1 MRHSFLTRPIL
12 LFAVAVSIFSCKH
25 EVEEKDSYDY
35 DPERLAETIPLTVG
49 KYITYRLDS
58 LVFLNFQQYP
68 TVHSYKVKHVIDA
81 EVTDNLGRPSYR
93 IYKYIAPVTGPEN
106 WVANGTYFITPL
118 SNQVEVIE
126 DNLRV
131 AKIRLPLKEGFEW
144 KGNSFLPD
152 EPYGPFGYMFSNDDD
167 MKNWEFYY
175 DVPEATFTFS
185 GNNYL
190 DVYTVEQ
197 QADSS
202 NVPITSP
209 QSYAYKTRSVEK
221 YSKNI
226 GLIYREF
233 ALWEY
238 QPNPNGAN
246 PYYSGFGV
254 TMWMIDHN

>member
-1 MRHSFLTRPIL
+1 MRNSLLIRLIF
-12 LFAVAVSIFSCKH
+12 LFAISALLFSCKRQ
-25 EVEEKDSYDY
+25 VEERDSYDY
-35 DPERLAETIPLTVG
+35 DPERLTETIPLTVG

-58 LVFLNFQQYP
+58 LVFLNFQQNP
-68 TVHSYKVKHVIDA
+68 TIHSYKVKHVVDA
-81 EVTDNLGRPSYR
+81 QVNDNLGRPSYR
-93 IYKYIAPVTGPEN
+93 IYKYTAAATGPEN
-106 WVANGTYFITPL
+106 WQASGTYFITPL
-118 SNQVEVIE
+118 DEQVEVTE

-131 AKIRLPLKEGFEW
+131 VKIRLPLKEGFEW
-144 KGNSFLPD
+144 KGNSYLPT
-152 EPYGPFGYMFSNDDD
+152 EPYQPFGFTFSNDDD

-175 DVPEATFTFS
+175 DVPEASFTYN
-185 GNNYL
+185 GNTYT

-202 NVPITSP
+202 NVPINSP

-221 YSKNI
+221 YSKSI
-226 GLIYREF
+226 GLVYREF